1 MSYPIEV
8 FSKNKKSKELKKDIN
23 TISSIL
29 YYKLRNWKD
38 LKPVRGI
45 IEDFFKVAKD
55 AFGLGEFHSY
65 TIESMSRKIYLCLL
79 LTALIIQQGYKTKT
93 QMQQLSEGNVIQ
105 KTGISKKTNKKN
117 NKNKKDKKSKAP
129 LKTEQQQLKTHPK
142 EEQISLLKF
151 CSI

>member
-1 MSYPIEV
+1 
-8 FSKNKKSKELKKDIN
+8 
-23 TISSIL
+23 
-29 YYKLRNWKD
+29 
-38 LKPVRGI
+38 
-45 IEDFFKVAKD
+45 
-55 AFGLGEFHSY
+55 
-65 TIESMSRKIYLCLL
+65 MSRRIYLCLL

-142 EEQISLLKF
+142 EPFVRRTKCTSHRHFTARTAAEKRYFVRYRI
-151 CSI
+151 CSVMK